1 MTEDHDT
8 PRGDPWNAF
17 GYVVAGVLLYGL
29 VGFGLDRWWG
39 TGFMVA
45 IGIMCGAVLGL
56 YMTWARFKAPP
67 DTGPAPPSSTSTDS
81 PSSPS
86 HPTEPQR

>member
-8 PRGDPWNAF
+8 PRGDPWSAF

-29 VGFGLDRWWG
+29 IGFALDRWWG

-45 IGIMCGAVLGL
+45 IGIMGGAVLGL

-67 DTGPAPPSSTSTDS
+67 DNGPAPQTPTSTDN
-81 PSSPS
+81 PS

>member
-1 MTEDHDT
+1 MTQDHDT

-29 VGFGLDRWWG
+29 IGFALDRWWG
-39 TGFMVA
+39 TSFMVA
-45 IGIMCGAVLGL
+45 IGIMFGAVLGL
-56 YMTWARFKAPP
+56 FMTWARFKAPP
-67 DTGPAPPSSTSTDS
+67 DPGPAPQKPTSSDH
-81 PSSPS
+81 PS